1 MLLTKAIELV
11 VADTRE
17 NTDPNM
23 TILQAIESARECNV
37 DDLTV
42 IDSQELLDAY
52 LTVCDASD
60 AEIEH
65 AAGLVIASL

>member
-23 TILQAIESARECNV
+23 TILQAIESARECSV

-52 LTVCDASD
+52 LMVVDSTD
-60 AEIEH
+60 EQIER